1 MPLAQGAT
9 GQRAGCRMPG
19 YPARPARHPR
29 PMPLLDTASPPSGV
43 AEDEAMPGPNRPR
56 SAIRRQDA

>member
-1 MPLAQGAT
+1 MPRADGAT
-9 GQRAGCRMPG
+9 GRRAERRIPGCRAQ
-19 YPARPARHPR
+19 PARQTL